1 MPALERAIFLTPS
14 RDINLSSLSKF
25 WFSFVRLR
33 GSSISPVLLMAAKQY
48 AAVRVSCHAQRKPRT
63 SQHPMST
70 PRLALPARWGAGGSV
85 VPHIHLPSVAQVSY
99 TAVLITEA
107 PSTKH
112 TIQRRVVLTSFMS
125 LSAGQSALWA
135 LNWLVCCDQ
144 RAPEKAHA
152 SAVCVFFFFRLWHFF
167 VRLGVCVY
175 VNVHRAVAVGF
186 GFFTHPRVCNNA
198 WLACLRRVR
207 VGGIRSS
214 GRVFRGRDCIGI

>member
-1 MPALERAIFLTPS
+1 MSRHVLALSLAVAYFSLRDSLYTGSISNQNLSWKLEKKNIQIPTCAVVPALERAIFLTPS

-99 TAVLITEA
+99 TAVLIIVA

-112 TIQRRVVLTSFMS
+112 RFKD
-125 LSAGQSALWA
+125 A
-135 LNWLVCCDQ
+135 
-144 RAPEKAHA
+144 
-152 SAVCVFFFFRLWHFF
+152 
-167 VRLGVCVY
+167 
-175 VNVHRAVAVGF
+175 
-186 GFFTHPRVCNNA
+186 
-198 WLACLRRVR
+198 
-207 VGGIRSS
+207 
-214 GRVFRGRDCIGI
+214 